1 MLVVEIEGGLEIGE
15 GVALGIGSE
24 GDRESFDLLRIRTT
38 YEVSA
43 IVELCQNVPDESGG
57 IREGQ
62 AAKSML

>member
-1 MLVVEIEGGLEIGE
+1 MLAVEIEGGLEIGE

-43 IVELCQNVPDESGG
+43 IVELCQKSSG
-57 IREGQ
+57 
-62 AAKSML
+62 